1 MGILCFTETWLDS
14 SITDDEIRVNRYNLI
29 RKEQN
34 RKARGIC
41 VFIHEDINFNVID
54 MSVGGETLFLDVLI
68 PASKALLFGVCY
80 RPLNQTDFYEVL
92 EDVLSNLNGF
102 MFKEWIFMGDFNT
115 DVSKKVGEN
124 YNAQFVINLI

>member
-1 MGILCFTETWLDS
+1 
-14 SITDDEIRVNRYNLI
+14 
-29 RKEQN
+29 
-34 RKARGIC
+34 
-41 VFIHEDINFNVID
+41 

-92 EDVLSNLNGF
+92 EDVLSNLNGL

-115 DVSKKVGEN
+115 DVSKKVREN
-124 YNAQFVINLI
+124 YNAQFVMNLN